1 MRLTRNEL
9 AAAIRAARR
18 YPPGFGFRWGY
29 KGELA
34 NVHFNTTGETIPED
48 KERG

>member
-18 YPPGFGFRWGY
+18 YPKGNGYFWGW
-29 KGELA
+29 KGELRA
-34 NVHFNTTGETIPED
+34 LNTLDFAQPIPSNWE
-48 KERG
+48 GG